1 MAAGKTKYRVLVAG
15 GNEKLCDLISEIL
28 PKNEYEFLLPAKTA
42 GEVRRLTMDR
52 SVDLVIL
59 NAPLKDEFGVQLAQD
74 LAENNLGVLLLTG
87 SDVSEQVSYR
97 VEQSGVITLAKPTT
111 KQSLYI
117 TLRALTA
124 LRSKLL
130 QMEQKTKALQ
140 QKVADIH
147 TVNHAKWLLIQHDH
161 MTENDAHRFIEKQ
174 SMDMRLSRREV
185 AESIIRT
192 YGSEC

>member
-15 GNEKLCDLISEIL
+15 GNEKLCELLSEIL
-28 PKNEYEFLLPAKTA
+28 PKNEYAFLPPAKTA

-59 NAPLKDEFGVQLAQD
+59 NAPLKDEFGFQLAQD
-74 LAENNLGVLLLTG
+74 LAENNMGVLLLTG
-87 SDVSEQVSYR
+87 SDVFEQVSYR

-117 TLRALTA
+117 ALRALTA

-147 TVNHAKWLLIQHDH
+147 TVNHAKWLLIQHDN
-161 MTENDAHRFIEKQ
+161 MTENEAHRFIEKQ
-174 SMDMRLSRREV
+174 AMDMRLSRREV

-192 YGSEC
+192 YDMGF

>member
-15 GNEKLCDLISEIL
+15 GNEKLSDLLSEIL
-28 PKNEYEFLLPAKTA
+28 PKNEYEFLPSAKTA

-74 LAENNLGVLLLTG
+74 LAENNLGVLLLAG
-87 SDVSEQVSYR
+87 SDVFEQVSYR

-117 TLRALTA
+117 ALRALTA

-147 TVNHAKWLLIQHDH
+147 TVNHAKWLLIQHDN
-161 MTENDAHRFIEKQ
+161 MTENEAHRFIEKQ
-174 SMDMRLSRREV
+174 AMDMRLSRREV

-192 YGSEC
+192 YDMGF

>member
-15 GNEKLCDLISEIL
+15 GNEKLCELLSEIL
-28 PKNEYEFLLPAKTA
+28 PKNEYAFLPPAKTA

-59 NAPLKDEFGVQLAQD
+59 NAPLKDEFGIQLAQD
-74 LAENNLGVLLLTG
+74 LAENNMGVLLLTG
-87 SDVSEQVSYR
+87 SDVFEQVSYR

-117 TLRALTA
+117 ALRALTA

-147 TVNHAKWLLIQHDH
+147 TVNHAKWLLIQHDN
-161 MTENDAHRFIEKQ
+161 MTENEAHRFIEKQ
-174 SMDMRLSRREV
+174 AMDMRLSCREV

-192 YGSEC
+192 YDMGF

>member
-15 GNEKLCDLISEIL
+15 GNEKLCELLSEIL
-28 PKNEYEFLLPAKTA
+28 PRNEYEFLVPAKTA

-52 SVDLVIL
+52 NVDLVIL

-97 VEQSGVITLAKPTT
+97 VEQFGVITLAKPTT

>member
-15 GNEKLCDLISEIL
+15 GNEKLCELLSEIL
-28 PKNEYEFLLPAKTA
+28 PRNEYEFLVPAKTA

-52 SVDLVIL
+52 NVDLVIL

>member
-15 GNEKLCDLISEIL
+15 GNEKLCDLLSETL
-28 PKNEYEFLLPAKTA
+28 PKNEYAFLPPAKTA

-59 NAPLKDEFGVQLAQD
+59 NAPLKDEFGIQLAQD
-74 LAENNLGVLLLTG
+74 LAENNMGVLLLTG
-87 SDVSEQVSYR
+87 SDVFEQVSYR

-117 TLRALTA
+117 ALRALTA

-147 TVNHAKWLLIQHDH
+147 TVNHAKWLLIQHDN
-161 MTENDAHRFIEKQ
+161 MTENEAHRFIEKQ
-174 SMDMRLSRREV
+174 AMDMRLSRREV

-192 YGSEC
+192 YDMGF

>member
-15 GNEKLCDLISEIL
+15 GNEKLCELLSEIL
-28 PKNEYEFLLPAKTA
+28 PRNEYEFLVPAKTA

-52 SVDLVIL
+52 NVDLVIL
-59 NAPLKDEFGVQLAQD
+59 NAPLKDEFGVQLSQD

>member
-15 GNEKLCDLISEIL
+15 GNEKLCELLSEIL
-28 PKNEYEFLLPAKTA
+28 PKNEYAFLPPAKTA

-59 NAPLKDEFGVQLAQD
+59 NAPLKDEFGIQLAQD
-74 LAENNLGVLLLTG
+74 LAENNMGVLLRTG
-87 SDVSEQVSYR
+87 SDVFEQVSYR

-117 TLRALTA
+117 ALRALTA

-147 TVNHAKWLLIQHDH
+147 TVNHAKWLLIQHDN
-161 MTENDAHRFIEKQ
+161 MTENEAHRFIEKQ
-174 SMDMRLSRREV
+174 AMDMRLSRREV

-192 YGSEC
+192 YDMGF

>member
-15 GNEKLCDLISEIL
+15 GNEKLCELLSEIL
-28 PKNEYEFLLPAKTA
+28 PRNEYEFLVPAKTA

-97 VEQSGVITLAKPTT
+97 VEQFGVITLAKPTT

>member
-15 GNEKLCDLISEIL
+15 GNEKLCELLSEIL
-28 PKNEYEFLLPAKTA
+28 PKNEYAFLPPAKTA

-59 NAPLKDEFGVQLAQD
+59 NAPLKDEFGIQIAQD
-74 LAENNLGVLLLTG
+74 LAENNMGVLLLTG
-87 SDVSEQVSYR
+87 SDVFEQVSYR

-111 KQSLYI
+111 RQSLYI
-117 TLRALTA
+117 ALRALTA

-147 TVNHAKWLLIQHDH
+147 TVNHAKWLLIQHDN
-161 MTENDAHRFIEKQ
+161 MTENEAHRFIEKQ
-174 SMDMRLSRREV
+174 AMDMRLSRREV

-192 YGSEC
+192 YDMGF

>member
-15 GNEKLCDLISEIL
+15 GNEKLCELLSEIL
-28 PKNEYEFLLPAKTA
+28 PKNEYAFLPPAKTA

-59 NAPLKDEFGVQLAQD
+59 NAPLKDEFGIQLAQD
-74 LAENNLGVLLLTG
+74 LAENNMGVLLLTG
-87 SDVSEQVSYR
+87 SDVFEQVSYR

-117 TLRALTA
+117 ALRALTA

-140 QKVADIH
+140 QKMADIH
-147 TVNHAKWLLIQHDH
+147 TVNHAKWLLIQHDN
-161 MTENDAHRFIEKQ
+161 MTENEAHRFIEKQ
-174 SMDMRLSRREV
+174 AMDMRLSRREV

-192 YGSEC
+192 YDMGF

>member
-15 GNEKLCDLISEIL
+15 GNEKLCELLSEIL
-28 PKNEYEFLLPAKTA
+28 PKNEYAFLPPAKTA

-59 NAPLKDEFGVQLAQD
+59 NAPLKDEFGIQLAQD
-74 LAENNLGVLLLTG
+74 LAENNMGVLLLTG
-87 SDVSEQVSYR
+87 SDVFEQVSYR

-117 TLRALTA
+117 ALRALTA

-147 TVNHAKWLLIQHDH
+147 TVNHAKWLLIQHDN
-161 MTENDAHRFIEKQ
+161 MTENEAHRFIEKQ
-174 SMDMRLSRREV
+174 AMDMRLSHREV

-192 YGSEC
+192 YDMGF

>member
-15 GNEKLCDLISEIL
+15 GNEKLCELLSEIL
-28 PKNEYEFLLPAKTA
+28 PKKEYAFLPPAKTA

-59 NAPLKDEFGVQLAQD
+59 NAPLKDEFGIQLAQD
-74 LAENNLGVLLLTG
+74 LAENNMGVLLLTG
-87 SDVSEQVSYR
+87 SDVFEQVSYR

-117 TLRALTA
+117 ALRALTA

-140 QKVADIH
+140 QKMADIH
-147 TVNHAKWLLIQHDH
+147 TVNHAKWLLIQHDN
-161 MTENDAHRFIEKQ
+161 MTENEAHRFIEKQ
-174 SMDMRLSRREV
+174 AMDMRLSRREV

-192 YGSEC
+192 YDMGF

>member
-15 GNEKLCDLISEIL
+15 GNEKLCELLSEIL
-28 PKNEYEFLLPAKTA
+28 PKNEYAFLPPAKTA

-59 NAPLKDEFGVQLAQD
+59 NAPLKDEFGIQLAQD
-74 LAENNLGVLLLTG
+74 LAENNMGVLLLTG
-87 SDVSEQVSYR
+87 SDVFEQVSYR

-111 KQSLYI
+111 KQSMYI
-117 TLRALTA
+117 ALRALTA

-147 TVNHAKWLLIQHDH
+147 TVNHAKWLLIQHDN
-161 MTENDAHRFIEKQ
+161 MTENEAHRFIEKQ
-174 SMDMRLSRREV
+174 AMDMRLSRREV

-192 YGSEC
+192 YDMGF

>member
-15 GNEKLCDLISEIL
+15 GNEKLCELLSEIL
-28 PKNEYEFLLPAKTA
+28 PRNEYEFLVPAKTA

-52 SVDLVIL
+52 NVDLVIL

-147 TVNHAKWLLIQHDH
+147 TVNHAKWLLIRHDS
-161 MTENDAHRFIEKQ
+161 MTENEAHRFIEKQ
-174 SMDMRLSRREV
+174 AMDMRLSRREV

>member
-15 GNEKLCDLISEIL
+15 GNEKLCELLSEIL
-28 PKNEYEFLLPAKTA
+28 PKNEYAFLPPAKTA
-42 GEVRRLTMDR
+42 GEVWRLTMDR

-59 NAPLKDEFGVQLAQD
+59 NAPLKDEFGIQLAQD
-74 LAENNLGVLLLTG
+74 LAENNMGVLLLTG
-87 SDVSEQVSYR
+87 SDVFEQVSYR

-117 TLRALTA
+117 ALRALTA

-147 TVNHAKWLLIQHDH
+147 TVNHAKWLLIQHDN
-161 MTENDAHRFIEKQ
+161 MTENEAHRFIEKQ
-174 SMDMRLSRREV
+174 AMDMRLSRREV

-192 YGSEC
+192 YDMGF

>member
-15 GNEKLCDLISEIL
+15 GNEKLCELLSEIL
-28 PKNEYEFLLPAKTA
+28 PRNEYEFLVPVKTA

-147 TVNHAKWLLIQHDH
+147 TVNHAKWLLIQHDN

-174 SMDMRLSRREV
+174 AMDMRLSRREV

>member
-15 GNEKLCDLISEIL
+15 GNEKLCELLSEIL
-28 PKNEYEFLLPAKTA
+28 PKNEYAFLPPAKTA

-52 SVDLVIL
+52 NVDLVIL

-74 LAENNLGVLLLTG
+74 LAENNMGVLLLTG
-87 SDVSEQVSYR
+87 SDVFEQVSYR

>member
-15 GNEKLCDLISEIL
+15 GNEKLCELLSEIL
-28 PKNEYEFLLPAKTA
+28 PRNEYEFLVPAKTA

-111 KQSLYI
+111 KQSMYI
-117 TLRALTA
+117 ALRALTA

-147 TVNHAKWLLIQHDH
+147 TVNHAKWLLIQHDN
-161 MTENDAHRFIEKQ
+161 MTENEAHRFIEKQ
-174 SMDMRLSRREV
+174 AMDMRLSRREV

-192 YGSEC
+192 YDMGF

>member
-15 GNEKLCDLISEIL
+15 GNEKLCELLSEIL
-28 PKNEYEFLLPAKTA
+28 PKNEYAFLPPAKTA

-52 SVDLVIL
+52 NVDLVIL

-74 LAENNLGVLLLTG
+74 LAENNMGVLLLTG

-111 KQSLYI
+111 RQSLYI
-117 TLRALTA
+117 ALRALTA

-147 TVNHAKWLLIQHDH
+147 TVNHAKWLLIQHDN

-174 SMDMRLSRREV
+174 AMDMRLSRREV

-192 YGSEC
+192 YDMGF

>member
-15 GNEKLCDLISEIL
+15 GNEKLCELLSEIL
-28 PKNEYEFLLPAKTA
+28 PKNEYAFLPPAKTA

-59 NAPLKDEFGVQLAQD
+59 NAPLKDEFGIQLAQD
-74 LAENNLGVLLLTG
+74 LADKNLGVLLLAG
-87 SDVSEQVSYR
+87 NEVYDQVCFR

-117 TLRALTA
+117 ALRALTA

-147 TVNHAKWLLIQHDH
+147 TVNHAKWLLIQHDN
-161 MTENDAHRFIEKQ
+161 MTENEAHRFIEKQ
-174 SMDMRLSRREV
+174 AMDMRLSRREV

-192 YGSEC
+192 YDMGF

>member
-1 MAAGKTKYRVLVAG
+1 MAAGKTKSRVLVAG
-15 GNEKLCDLISEIL
+15 GNEKLCELLSEIL
-28 PKNEYEFLLPAKTA
+28 PKNEYAFLPPAKTA

-59 NAPLKDEFGVQLAQD
+59 NAPLKDEFGIQLAQD
-74 LAENNLGVLLLTG
+74 LAENNMGVLLLTG
-87 SDVSEQVSYR
+87 SDVFEQVSYR

-117 TLRALTA
+117 ALRALTA

-140 QKVADIH
+140 QKMADIH
-147 TVNHAKWLLIQHDH
+147 TVNHAKWLLIQHDN
-161 MTENDAHRFIEKQ
+161 MTENEAHRFIEKQ
-174 SMDMRLSRREV
+174 AMDMRLSRREV

-192 YGSEC
+192 YDMGF

>member
-52 SVDLVIL
+52 NVDLVIL

-74 LAENNLGVLLLTG
+74 LAENNMGVLLLTG

-130 QMEQKTKALQ
+130 QMEQNTKALQ

-174 SMDMRLSRREV
+174 AMDMRLSRREV

-192 YGSEC
+192 YDMGF

>member
-1 MAAGKTKYRVLVAG
+1 MAAGKSKYRVLVAG
-15 GNEKLCDLISEIL
+15 GNEKLCELLSEIL
-28 PKNEYEFLLPAKTA
+28 PKNEYAFLPPAKTA

-59 NAPLKDEFGVQLAQD
+59 NAPLKDEFGIQLAQD
-74 LAENNLGVLLLTG
+74 LAENNMGVLLLTG
-87 SDVSEQVSYR
+87 SDVFEQVSYR

-117 TLRALTA
+117 ALRALTA

-147 TVNHAKWLLIQHDH
+147 TVNHAKWLLIQHDN
-161 MTENDAHRFIEKQ
+161 MTENEAHRFIEKQ
-174 SMDMRLSRREV
+174 AMDMRLSRREV

-192 YGSEC
+192 YDMGF

>member
-15 GNEKLCDLISEIL
+15 GNEKLCELLSEIL
-28 PKNEYEFLLPAKTA
+28 PKNEYAFLPPAKTA

-59 NAPLKDEFGVQLAQD
+59 NAPLKDEFGIQLAQD
-74 LAENNLGVLLLTG
+74 LAENNMGVLLLTG

-111 KQSLYI
+111 KQSMYI
-117 TLRALTA
+117 ALRALTA

-147 TVNHAKWLLIQHDH
+147 TVNHAKWLLIQHDN
-161 MTENDAHRFIEKQ
+161 MTENEAHRFIEKQ
-174 SMDMRLSRREV
+174 AMDMRLSRREV

-192 YGSEC
+192 YDMGF

>member
-15 GNEKLCDLISEIL
+15 GNEKLCELLSEIL
-28 PKNEYEFLLPAKTA
+28 PKNEYAFLPPAKTA

-59 NAPLKDEFGVQLAQD
+59 NAPLKDEFGIQLAQD
-74 LAENNLGVLLLTG
+74 LAENNMGVLLLTG
-87 SDVSEQVSYR
+87 SDVFEQVSYR

-117 TLRALTA
+117 ALRALTA

-130 QMEQKTKALQ
+130 RMEQKTKALQ

-147 TVNHAKWLLIQHDH
+147 TVNHAKWLLIQHDN
-161 MTENDAHRFIEKQ
+161 MTENEAHRFIEKQ
-174 SMDMRLSRREV
+174 AMDMRLSRREV

-192 YGSEC
+192 YDMGF

>member
-15 GNEKLCDLISEIL
+15 GNEKLCELLSEIL
-28 PKNEYEFLLPAKTA
+28 PKNEYAFLPPAKTA
-42 GEVRRLTMDR
+42 GDVRRLTMDR

-59 NAPLKDEFGVQLAQD
+59 NAPLKDEFGIQLAQD
-74 LAENNLGVLLLTG
+74 LAENNMGVLLLTG
-87 SDVSEQVSYR
+87 SDVFEQVSYR

-117 TLRALTA
+117 ALRALTA

-147 TVNHAKWLLIQHDH
+147 TVNHAKWLLIQHDN
-161 MTENDAHRFIEKQ
+161 MTENEAHRFIEKQ
-174 SMDMRLSRREV
+174 AMDMRLSRREV

-192 YGSEC
+192 YDMGF

>member
-15 GNEKLCDLISEIL
+15 GNEKLCELLSEIL
-28 PKNEYEFLLPAKTA
+28 PKNEYAFLPPAKTA

-87 SDVSEQVSYR
+87 SDVFEQVSYR

-117 TLRALTA
+117 ALRALTA

-147 TVNHAKWLLIQHDH
+147 TVNHAKWLLIRHDS
-161 MTENDAHRFIEKQ
+161 MTENEAHRFIEKQ
-174 SMDMRLSRREV
+174 AMDMRLSRREV

>member
-15 GNEKLCDLISEIL
+15 GNEKLCELLSEIL
-28 PKNEYEFLLPAKTA
+28 PRNEYEFLVPAKTA

-147 TVNHAKWLLIQHDH
+147 TVNHAKWLLIRHDS
-161 MTENDAHRFIEKQ
+161 MTENEAHRFIEKQ
-174 SMDMRLSRREV
+174 AMDMRLSRREV

>member
-52 SVDLVIL
+52 NVDLVIL

-74 LAENNLGVLLLTG
+74 LAENNMGVLLLTG

>member
-15 GNEKLCDLISEIL
+15 GNEKLCELLSEIL
-28 PKNEYEFLLPAKTA
+28 PKNEYAFLPPAKTA

-59 NAPLKDEFGVQLAQD
+59 NAPLKDEFGIQIAQD
-74 LAENNLGVLLLTG
+74 LAENNMGVLLLTG
-87 SDVSEQVSYR
+87 SDVFEQVSYR

-111 KQSLYI
+111 KQSMYI
-117 TLRALTA
+117 ALRALTA

-147 TVNHAKWLLIQHDH
+147 TVNHAKWLLIQHDN
-161 MTENDAHRFIEKQ
+161 MTENEAHRFIEKQ
-174 SMDMRLSRREV
+174 AMDMRLSRREV

-192 YGSEC
+192 YDMGF

>member
-15 GNEKLCDLISEIL
+15 GNEKLCELLSEIL
-28 PKNEYEFLLPAKTA
+28 PKNEYAFLPPAKTA

-59 NAPLKDEFGVQLAQD
+59 NAPLKDEFGIQLAQD
-74 LAENNLGVLLLTG
+74 LAENNMGVLLLTG
-87 SDVSEQVSYR
+87 SDVFEQVSYR

-111 KQSLYI
+111 RQSMYI
-117 TLRALTA
+117 ALRALTA

-147 TVNHAKWLLIQHDH
+147 TVNHAKWLLIQHDN
-161 MTENDAHRFIEKQ
+161 MTENEAHRFIEKQ
-174 SMDMRLSRREV
+174 AMDMRLSRREV

-192 YGSEC
+192 YDMGF

>member
-15 GNEKLCDLISEIL
+15 GNEKLCELLSEIL
-28 PKNEYEFLLPAKTA
+28 PRNEYEFLVPAKTA

-59 NAPLKDEFGVQLAQD
+59 NAPLKDEFGIQLAQD
-74 LAENNLGVLLLTG
+74 LAENNMGVLLLTG
-87 SDVSEQVSYR
+87 SDVFEQVSYR

-111 KQSLYI
+111 KQSMYI
-117 TLRALTA
+117 ALRALTA

-130 QMEQKTKALQ
+130 QMEQKAKALQ

-147 TVNHAKWLLIQHDH
+147 TVNHAKWLLIQHDN
-161 MTENDAHRFIEKQ
+161 MTENEAHRFIEKQ
-174 SMDMRLSRREV
+174 AMDMRLSRREV

-192 YGSEC
+192 YDMGF

>member
-15 GNEKLCDLISEIL
+15 GNEKLCELLSEIL
-28 PKNEYEFLLPAKTA
+28 PKNEYAFLPPAKTA

-59 NAPLKDEFGVQLAQD
+59 NAPLKDEFGIQLAQD
-74 LAENNLGVLLLTG
+74 LAENNMGVLLLTG

-117 TLRALTA
+117 AIRALTA

-130 QMEQKTKALQ
+130 QMELKTKALQ

-147 TVNHAKWLLIQHDH
+147 TVNHAKWLLIQHDN

-174 SMDMRLSRREV
+174 AMDMRLSRREV

-192 YGSEC
+192 YDMGF

>member
-15 GNEKLCDLISEIL
+15 GNEKLCELLSEIL
-28 PKNEYEFLLPAKTA
+28 PRNEYEFLVPAKTA

-52 SVDLVIL
+52 NVDLVIL

-147 TVNHAKWLLIQHDH
+147 TVNHAKWLLIQHDN

-174 SMDMRLSRREV
+174 AMDMRLSRREV